1 MSVNA
6 NPSSGYF
13 YCGRCQEN
21 VSQSTYRRHQIMMS
35 NKRPRTEQE
44 RHEFSSSSSDSDIQT
59 AKCLMMTMQLIYFK
73 VYIHLTY
80 CYKHL
85 FALYV

>member
-13 YCGRCQEN
+13 YCGHCQEN

-44 RHEFSSSSSDSDIQT
+44 RHEFSSSSSDSCSEMFNDGNTADIFQG
-59 AKCLMMTMQLIYFK
+59 IYTFN
-73 VYIHLTY
+73 L
-80 CYKHL
+80 L
-85 FALYV
+85 L